1 MKRKIT
7 APKNKSKKLKI
18 KNATIHP
25 LTLIFNYIDD
35 PFEFCNTSLVYK
47 KWKNVL
53 DNHVFWKNLIEHL
66 EFEGSNPKYKTY
78 KSIFVKNV
86 NKLCWCKKNIGEV
99 NQDLK
104 KIETKLSVLYDFYLD
119 RLGFYKS
126 WIKMK
131 YTRSEIYY
139 NLCNYIGEKIFN
151 IYNQCEY
158 KKRCNLYNNQQNILK
173 QIQKLIDNIY
183 EKKNSIKKIN
193 KFVVSDLIEVVI
205 YNLKKIINNVD
216 YLYIKRFGG
225 LVRSWNDYQRNLP
238 DELLLLYNTGV

>member
-1 MKRKIT
+1 CK
-7 APKNKSKKLKI
+7 
-18 KNATIHP
+18 
-25 LTLIFNYIDD
+25 
-35 PFEFCNTSLVYK
+35 E
-47 KWKNVL
+47 WKNVL
-53 DNHVFWKNLIEHL
+53 DNHVFWENLIEHL
-66 EFEGSNPKYKTY
+66 EFEGPNPKSKKYKTY

-99 NQDLK
+99 NRDLK

-126 WIKMK
+126 WVEMK

-139 NLCNYIGEKIFN
+139 NLCNYMGEKIFN

-158 KKRCNLYNNQQNILK
+158 KKRCNLCNNQQNILK

-193 KFVVSDLIEVVI
+193 KFVVSDLIEV
-205 YNLKKIINNVD
+205 
-216 YLYIKRFGG
+216 
-225 LVRSWNDYQRNLP
+225 
-238 DELLLLYNTGV
+238 